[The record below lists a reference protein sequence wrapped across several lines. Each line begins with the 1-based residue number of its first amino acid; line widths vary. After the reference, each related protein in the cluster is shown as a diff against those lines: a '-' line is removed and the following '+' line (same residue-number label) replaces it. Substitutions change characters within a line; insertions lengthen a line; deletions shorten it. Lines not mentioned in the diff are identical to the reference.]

1 MEIRFSKYQGAG
13 NDFILIDDRAGQIRP
28 DTDLFNRLCNR
39 RFGIG
44 ADGLMLVRDHPEFDF
59 EMHYFNADG
68 REGSMCGNGGRCI
81 ALFARDLGI
90 TGSETH
96 FLAVDG
102 PHRAS
107 ISGEQVSLEMKDVNQ
122 IERSGNDYILDTGS
136 PHYVRMENDLENLD
150 VVGQGRAIRYNERF
164 RDQGINVNFV
174 QPVADRFAVR
184 TYERGVENET
194 FACGTGVTAVAL
206 AMAVKEQLYGD
217 QHITLQ
223 ARGGTLSVRFTR
235 TGEQSFSG
243 VYLIGPASFVYRG
256 EIFI

>member
-184 TYERGVENET
+184 TYEGGVENET

-256 EIFI
+256 E

>member
-107 ISGEQVSLEMKDVNQ
+107 IAGEQVSLEMKDVDR
-122 IERSGNDYILDTGS
+122 IERSGSDFILDTGS

-164 RDQGINVNFV
+164 RGQGINVNFV

-206 AMAVKEQLYGD
+206 AMAVKERLYGD

>member
-1 MEIRFSKYQGAG
+1 
-13 NDFILIDDRAGQIRP
+13 
-28 DTDLFNRLCNR
+28 
-39 RFGIG
+39 
-44 ADGLMLVRDHPEFDF
+44 
-59 EMHYFNADG
+59 
-68 REGSMCGNGGRCI
+68 
-81 ALFARDLGI
+81 
-90 TGSETH
+90 

-107 ISGEQVSLEMKDVNQ
+107 ISGVHVRLEMKDVNQ
-122 IERSGNDYILDTGS
+122 IERSGNDYILGPGAAHS
-136 PHYVRMENDLENLD
+136 VRMEKDLVILD
-150 VVGQGRAIRYNERF
+150 VVGQGRAIRYHERF
-164 RDQGINVNFV
+164 REQGSNVNFLHS
-174 QPVADRFAVR
+174 VADRFAVR

>member
-206 AMAVKEQLYGD
+206 AMAVKERLYGD